1 MTGYVETAGG
11 TVAELPPLIRW
22 QLSYTT
28 GTPCDSFTCSCPWDG
43 GGDDGPVQWSRFT
56 AKEGGDVVFRGVV
69 DECEV
74 RVDGNGSTLEVT
86 GRGLAALLLDNEA
99 LGQDYVTATL
109 EDILRDH
116 VLPYGIEV
124 ASRAA
129 LPAVG
134 RFSVAG
140 GSSEWSVLEEFCR
153 YHGAAVPRFDRM
165 GRLELAPW
173 RDGEKRVVGDRVP
186 VTALRCTQR
195 RYGVLSEI
203 WVRDRVRQTVEKIDD
218 PAFRAAGGQ
227 CRRVMTMP
235 GRSDHQT
242 MRYTGRY
249 QLERSAARRL
259 ELEVE
264 LPLGFFAWP
273 GELVELQRSGWGRNG
288 IYRVAQAQVEQDGNG
303 IRTRLELVSRESM
316 L

>member
-1 MTGYVETAGG
+1 MTGYLHTAGG
-11 TVAELPPLIRW
+11 QTVVLPPLTQW

-28 GTPCDSFTCSCPWDG
+28 GTPCDSFTCACPWDG
-43 GGDDGPVQWSRFT
+43 GGDDRPRSWSRFT
-56 AKEGGDVVFRGVV
+56 AKVGDEVVFQGVV

-74 RVDGNGSTLEVT
+74 RVDGNGSRLEVT

-99 LGQDYVTATL
+99 LGQDYATATL

-116 VLPYGIEV
+116 VSPYGIEV

-129 LPAVG
+129 LPAVS

-140 GSSEWSVLEEFCR
+140 GSSEWSVLEEFCH
-153 YHGAAVPRFDRM
+153 YHGGVAPRFDRL

-173 RDGEKRVVGDRVP
+173 QDGAQRLVDDSAP
-186 VTALRCTQR
+186 VAALGCIDR

-203 WVRDRVRQTVEKIDD
+203 WVRDRVRQTVEQMGN
-218 PAFRAAGGQ
+218 AQFQAQGGR

-235 GRSDHQT
+235 GRSDFQT
-242 MRYTGRY
+242 MRYTGQY
-249 QLERSAARRL
+249 QLDRSAVRRL

-264 LPLGFFAWP
+264 VEEAFFAWP
-273 GELVELQRSGWGRNG
+273 GELVELRRSNWGRNG
-288 IYRVAQAQVEQDGNG
+288 VYRVAQAQVEQDESGA
-303 IRTRLELVSRESM
+303 RTRLVLVHRDSKI
-316 L
+316 